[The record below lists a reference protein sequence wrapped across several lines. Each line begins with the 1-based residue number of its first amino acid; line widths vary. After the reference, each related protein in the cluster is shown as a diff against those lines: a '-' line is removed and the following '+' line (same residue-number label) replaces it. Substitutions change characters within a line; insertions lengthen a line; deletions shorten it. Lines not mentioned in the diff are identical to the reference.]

1 VQASA
6 HGGAAVIIDCHNGL
20 FLLERSQAVLKHDG
34 ETCMSTIVQE
44 LIAALA
50 DECDAAQIPSD
61 YGGTAAVPLYDSKIE
76 KEMREYVQK
85 LS

>member
-1 VQASA
+1 LL
-6 HGGAAVIIDCHNGL
+6 DFCHKGL
-20 FLLERSQAVLKHDG
+20 FLLELSQAVLKHVG
-34 ETCMSTIVQE
+34 ETCMSMIVQE

-50 DECDAAQIPSD
+50 DECDAAQIPSH
-61 YGGTAAVPLYDSKIE
+61 YGGTAAVPLYDTRIE

>member
-1 VQASA
+1 MIA
-6 HGGAAVIIDCHNGL
+6 
-20 FLLERSQAVLKHDG
+20 
-34 ETCMSTIVQE
+34 QE

>member
-1 VQASA
+1 M
-6 HGGAAVIIDCHNGL
+6 
-20 FLLERSQAVLKHDG
+20 LERSQAVLKHDE
-34 ETCMSTIVQE
+34 ETCLSMTVQE

-61 YGGTAAVPLYDSKIE
+61 YGGTAAVPLYDTKIE
-76 KEMREYVQK
+76 KEMQEYVQK